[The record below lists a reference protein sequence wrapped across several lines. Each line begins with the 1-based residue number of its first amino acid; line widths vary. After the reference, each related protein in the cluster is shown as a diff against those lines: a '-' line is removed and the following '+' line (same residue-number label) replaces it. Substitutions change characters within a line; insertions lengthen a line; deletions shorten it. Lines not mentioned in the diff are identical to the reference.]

1 MGYNRTYSTHTIH
14 TLVCATVCL
23 HWHVECP
30 QFYVL
35 QIQDLQTNAKRKFSH
50 GEYHDRD
57 LLFARTEGY
66 IMNKG
71 DHIGGF
77 NFGSTI
83 VLAFEAPEDFKF
95 LVQAKDKVKYGEALG
110 SL

>member
-1 MGYNRTYSTHTIH
+1 
-14 TLVCATVCL
+14 
-23 HWHVECP
+23 
-30 QFYVL
+30 
-35 QIQDLQTNAKRKFSH
+35 
-50 GEYHDRD
+50 
-57 LLFARTEGY
+57 
-66 IMNKG
+66 MNKG

>member
-1 MGYNRTYSTHTIH
+1 MFDVHT
-14 TLVCATVCL
+14 
-23 HWHVECP
+23 
-30 QFYVL
+30 VL
-35 QIQDLQTNAKRKFSH
+35 FMQDLQTNAKRKFSH
-50 GEYHDRD
+50 GEYCDKS
-57 LLFARTEGY
+57 LLCTKTDGY
-66 IMNKG
+66 VMNKG